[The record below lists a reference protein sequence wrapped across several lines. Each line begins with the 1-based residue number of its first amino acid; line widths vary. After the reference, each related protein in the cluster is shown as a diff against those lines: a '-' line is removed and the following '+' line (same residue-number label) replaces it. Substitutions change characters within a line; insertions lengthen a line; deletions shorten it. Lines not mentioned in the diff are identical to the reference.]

1 MVRWQG
7 IKFLRN
13 EAMNKS
19 FSQLSP
25 EAELTYNLLTSDQLY
40 PWNPADPEA
49 EEYYQLRAEQFN
61 LDNWSETDVQQSAT
75 AFFTQLHQCWPDASI
90 DLVDQLRQHFN
101 VLIPQEWLEKIAA
114 TVQVARQPALAAN
127 QLVSCVQELLP
138 SWEEADLLVLAR
150 PYSYAMRC
158 DLAAENVN
166 SLVRSAD
173 WQDLSEMEQAK
184 LTMLATKYALDQL
197 IEQSHN

>member
-1 MVRWQG
+1 MT
-7 IKFLRN
+7 
-13 EAMNKS
+13 KS

-25 EAELTYNLLTSDQLY
+25 EAELTYNLLAPDQLY

-49 EEYYQLRAEQFN
+49 EEYYQLQAEQFN
-61 LDNWSETDVQQSAT
+61 LDDWSETDIQQSAT
-75 AFFTQLHQCWPDASI
+75 AFFTQLQHCWPDASI
-90 DLVDQLRQHFN
+90 DLLGQLRQHFN
-101 VLIPQEWLEKIAA
+101 VRIPQEWLEKIAA

-166 SLVRSAD
+166 SLVRAAD

-197 IEQSHN
+197 ADQSCN

>member
-1 MVRWQG
+1 MS
-7 IKFLRN
+7 
-13 EAMNKS
+13 KS

-25 EAELTYNLLTSDQLY
+25 EAELTYNLLTPDQLY

-49 EEYYQLRAEQFN
+49 EAYYQRQEEQFN
-61 LDNWSETDVQQSAT
+61 LDDWSEIDVQKSAT
-75 AFFTQLHQCWPDASI
+75 AFFTQLHSYWPDASI
-90 DLVDQLRQHFN
+90 DLVGQLRQHFTAR
-101 VLIPQEWLEKIAA
+101 IPQEWLEKIAA
-114 TVQVARQPALAAN
+114 AVQVASQKAMAAN

-166 SLVRSAD
+166 NLVRSVD
-173 WQDLSEMEQAK
+173 WQELSEMEQAK
-184 LTMLATKYALDQL
+184 LMMLATKYALDQL
-197 IEQSHN
+197 ADQSHN